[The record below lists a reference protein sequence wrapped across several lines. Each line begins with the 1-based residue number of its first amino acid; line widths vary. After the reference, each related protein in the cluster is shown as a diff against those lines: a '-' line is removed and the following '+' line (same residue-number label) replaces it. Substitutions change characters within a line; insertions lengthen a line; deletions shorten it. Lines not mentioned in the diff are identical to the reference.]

1 MLISSGIEAE
11 NRQKAMDLIQIE
23 MDKMVT
29 GLFDDDDV
37 KMAKDSLSSAVR
49 SITDYPNSFYEFFTT
64 HKKMSGKPFD
74 MAGLL
79 KKN

>member
-1 MLISSGIEAE
+1 
-11 NRQKAMDLIQIE
+11 MDLIQIE

-49 SITDYPNSFYEFFTT
+49 SITDYPNSFMNFYYSQ
-64 HKKMSGKPFD
+64 K
-74 MAGLL
+74 
-79 KKN
+79 